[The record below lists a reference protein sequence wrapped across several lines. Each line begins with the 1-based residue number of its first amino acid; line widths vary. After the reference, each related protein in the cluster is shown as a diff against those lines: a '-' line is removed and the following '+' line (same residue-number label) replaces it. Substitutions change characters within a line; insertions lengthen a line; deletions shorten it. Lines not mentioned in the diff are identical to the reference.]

1 MRCSVSTDKRK
12 ITLWR
17 IGTLP
22 IRLAK
27 EVLPVGY
34 FLRPNITPNA
44 LDNFS
49 SCFRSFSVRIL
60 SWYWTA
66 LLDGSSVKAW
76 KRKLINFRWVNLR
89 FIWKFPDSYWTQ
101 IYRDR
106 AVELQIDP
114 RRRSLNTARLFFNWH
129 VVFIP
134 FSRFYIFL
142 HMKKTLKKS
151 NTSTIPFILRFN
163 QCVSLGKVNSKTF
176 TRLPAL
182 N

>member
-1 MRCSVSTDKRK
+1 MFDVLGTELRTERKTSTMLWVTTNLLLSNALQRK
-12 ITLWR
+12 YWLEKNHTLAHWDS
-17 IGTLP
+17 P
-22 IRLAK
+22 NLAN

-60 SWYWTA
+60 SWHWTA

-114 RRRSLNTARLFFNWH
+114 RRRSPNTARLFFNWH

-134 FSRFYIFL
+134 LSRF
-142 HMKKTLKKS
+142 
-151 NTSTIPFILRFN
+151 
-163 QCVSLGKVNSKTF
+163 
-176 TRLPAL
+176 
-182 N
+182 